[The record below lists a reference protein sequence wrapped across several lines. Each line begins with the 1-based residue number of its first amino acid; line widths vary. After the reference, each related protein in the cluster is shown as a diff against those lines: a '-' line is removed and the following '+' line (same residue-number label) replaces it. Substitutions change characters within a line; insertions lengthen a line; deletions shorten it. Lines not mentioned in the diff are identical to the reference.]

1 MCLLWTYYISIIS
14 YHELLSLQA
23 FCSKHSDV
31 KDDVQK
37 KLSASPDEE
46 KDESMTDEERKELR
60 SHRQLLVF
68 NVLLQIAKMNV
79 PCCTRKI

>member
-1 MCLLWTYYISIIS
+1 MATPVC
-14 YHELLSLQA
+14 HELLMLLQA

-60 SHRQLLVF
+60 SHRQYIIF
-68 NVLLQIAKMNV
+68 N
-79 PCCTRKI
+79 C